1 MWKALAAIVVLV
13 VLVGSFK
20 DYRTTETQK
29 ETAERAA
36 LMAAQA
42 AAAAASQAERQR
54 EACQAQKQALLDQ
67 FQQALAK
74 KQLSQAAQVL
84 EPCADRLQDPALKK
98 LRDGAIAADLVE
110 TATREQMQTRIR
122 VQALERLQRDYPSEF
137 AGREALLARLEKR
150 RLAEVAAEK
159 RKEGVTPGMTQEEVL
174 ASSWGKPRKINRS
187 TYTFGTREQWV
198 YDGGY
203 LYFRDGILDSIQN

>member
-1 MWKALAAIVVLV
+1 MPILELKVR
-13 VLVGSFK
+13 K
-20 DYRTTETQK
+20 
-29 ETAERAA
+29 
-36 LMAAQA
+36 
-42 AAAAASQAERQR
+42 
-54 EACQAQKQALLDQ
+54 CQAPKVSRSIPTLRLMSDDTIQAFARRLREICEDKGLPTERGLQTRLAREFKVSPNAARKWLL
-67 FQQALAK
+67 AEGMPEL
-74 KQLSQAAQVL
+74 
-84 EPCADRLQDPALKK
+84 DRLQDPALKK
-98 LRDGAIAADLVE
+98 LRDGAIVADLVE

-122 VQALERLQRDYPSEF
+122 VQALERLQRDYPAEF

-150 RLAEVAAEK
+150 RLAEVSAEK
-159 RKEGVTPGMTQEEVL
+159 RKEGVTLGMTQEEVL